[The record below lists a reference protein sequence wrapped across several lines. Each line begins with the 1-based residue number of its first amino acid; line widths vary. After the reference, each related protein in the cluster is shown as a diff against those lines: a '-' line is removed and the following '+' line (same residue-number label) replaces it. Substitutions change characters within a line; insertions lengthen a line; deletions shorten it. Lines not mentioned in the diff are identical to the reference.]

1 MCLMARLNISYDFGD
16 CSSSFFSSRA
26 VRSAMSFRSI
36 VVAAMLIS
44 LLHVRSRRPAEGLCG
59 SGAPGDGCVTRKQLH
74 TRVLRITW
82 ACVSPHSA
90 CLVPLRRGGRA
101 PPGPVP
107 PRGTSECLREH
118 RGSRGTV
125 YSLSP
130 AKCRVRQRFGGFGS
144 RIGIGRRRGCGGRC
158 PSGRKKVAPARR
170 RPPRPR
176 RKGKGGSPILGEPPF
191 KRPIR
196 SPKAPC
202 QAVLLDDEPVRLAG
216 LLEVAAVG
224 RHEGTEVEGALFGH
238 LDRLGETAR
247 RFELGGPPGLPVAF
261 DLLLNGHDAGAG
273 GHGAGL
279 DGAAELDLVV
289 NRD

>member
-90 CLVPLRRGGRA
+90 CLVPLKRGGRA

-107 PRGTSECLREH
+107 PRGTPECLREH

-144 RIGIGRRRGCGGRC
+144 RIGIRRCTGGVEE
-158 PSGRKKVAPARR
+158 PAVSQIASPFGGWGVAL
-170 RPPRPR
+170 
-176 RKGKGGSPILGEPPF
+176 SI
-191 KRPIR
+191 
-196 SPKAPC
+196 
-202 QAVLLDDEPVRLAG
+202 
-216 LLEVAAVG
+216 
-224 RHEGTEVEGALFGH
+224 
-238 LDRLGETAR
+238 
-247 RFELGGPPGLPVAF
+247 
-261 DLLLNGHDAGAG
+261 
-273 GHGAGL
+273 
-279 DGAAELDLVV
+279 
-289 NRD
+289 

>member
-1 MCLMARLNISYDFGD
+1 
-16 CSSSFFSSRA
+16 
-26 VRSAMSFRSI
+26 MSFRSI
-36 VVAAMLIS
+36 VVAVMLIS
-44 LLHVRSRRPAEGLCG
+44 LLHVRPRRPAEGLSR
-59 SGAPGDGCVTRKQLH
+59 SGAPDDGCVAGSSSTRGCCGSPGPADHLG
-74 TRVLRITW
+74 LRITW

-196 SPKAPC
+196 SPKAP
-202 QAVLLDDEPVRLAG
+202 
-216 LLEVAAVG
+216 
-224 RHEGTEVEGALFGH
+224 
-238 LDRLGETAR
+238 
-247 RFELGGPPGLPVAF
+247 
-261 DLLLNGHDAGAG
+261 
-273 GHGAGL
+273 
-279 DGAAELDLVV
+279 
-289 NRD
+289 